1 MKECHSYSPFQGLFL
16 VTVIFGVNSVYV
28 TNSLSSETNMRS
40 VRQTATLLYST
51 TVDFKLNNQD
61 VAEVQMFSSSAFLKS
76 CLVFLFFPH
85 IYIDALLF
93 SDA

>member
-16 VTVIFGVNSVYV
+16 VTVIFGVNSIYV

-61 VAEVQMFSSSAFLKS
+61 VAEVQMFSSSAFLKEI
-76 CLVFLFFPH
+76 LN
-85 IYIDALLF
+85 
-93 SDA
+93 

>member
-1 MKECHSYSPFQGLFL
+1 MKECHSYSPFQGVFL

-28 TNSLSSETNMRS
+28 TNSLSSEMNMRS

-61 VAEVQMFSSSAFLKS
+61 VAEVQMFSSSAFLKEI
-76 CLVFLFFPH
+76 LN
-85 IYIDALLF
+85 
-93 SDA
+93 

>member
-61 VAEVQMFSSSAFLKS
+61 VAEVQMFSSSAFLKRNIK
-76 CLVFLFFPH
+76 LTV
-85 IYIDALLF
+85 
-93 SDA
+93 

>member
-51 TVDFKLNNQD
+51 TVDLKLNNQD
-61 VAEVQMFSSSAFLKS
+61 VAEVQMFSSSAFLKEI
-76 CLVFLFFPH
+76 LN
-85 IYIDALLF
+85 
-93 SDA
+93 